1 MAQIRL
7 PYVVIC
13 LLPSRRYTLAMPTIT
28 VNDRRVYY
36 THQSAE
42 NGRPAL
48 VLIHGA
54 GGSHADWPPALRER
68 AETAVYALD
77 LPAHGRSDP
86 PAHKSVD
93 GYANFVQAWMQ
104 ALNLQRVV
112 LVGHSMGG
120 AIAQTLGLRRLTAVV
135 GLILIGTSARL
146 RVTPTIL
153 NNLPHQ
159 PTPAIDFIQQYA
171 WSPTAPA
178 DVKATAR
185 QRLVNADPAVL
196 LADYRAC
203 NQFDLVGQLSPIDV
217 PTLVISGSEDKMTP
231 AKYGRLLADEIP
243 TSRFVEIG
251 GAGHYIM
258 QEAPAAVATT
268 VQQFLHTFR

>member
-1 MAQIRL
+1 
-7 PYVVIC
+7 
-13 LLPSRRYTLAMPTIT
+13 MPTIT
-28 VNDRRVYY
+28 VNDRQVHY
-36 THQSAE
+36 THHPGQ

-54 GGSHADWPPALRER
+54 GGSHAEWPPALRKM

-86 PAHKSVD
+86 PPYDNVD
-93 GYANFVQAWMQ
+93 GYANFVWAWMQ
-104 ALNLQRVV
+104 ALNLQQVV
-112 LVGHSMGG
+112 LAGHSMGG
-120 AIAQTLGLRRLTAVV
+120 AIVQTLGLRRLTAVV
-135 GLILIGTSARL
+135 GLILVGTSARL

-153 NNLPHQ
+153 DNLPHN
-159 PTPAIDFIQQYA
+159 PAPAIDFIQQYA

-178 DVKATAR
+178 DVKAAAR
-185 QRLVNADPAVL
+185 RRLVNADPAVL

-203 NQFDLVGQLSPIDV
+203 DQFDLVGQLSPIDV
-217 PTLVISGSEDKMTP
+217 PTLVISGSEDKMTL

-243 TSRFVEIG
+243 TSRFVEIS

-258 QEAPAAVATT
+258 LEEPAAVAAA
-268 VQQFLHTFR
+268 VNQFLHTFS